1 MEAQSYSIYS
11 ISLSRIVLGLLF
23 LLVGALNIIFLDSN
37 HEAGVLFPLP
47 YFVWTGIPPAFF
59 GLGILFH
66 TLFTSF
72 KFTISRVKR
81 EIQLEEK
88 FIFRRLKTIPIGEIQ
103 AIKLG
108 DTKTRYK
115 YALLGLWLVYV
126 LFTLESGFH
135 QLNSLYAAVMV
146 GSGITVLILSLL
158 LIVLTRKEVTLE
170 TQGLRLWANITQVNL
185 SKLTQILQIPNYKPE
200 KSDQYRLNDYE
211 MLTIGGLFIGLF
223 FLIYFLF
230 PFSTFVDIFLLIYGI
245 KLVLATFQNSWG
257 TLTKIKINSNVLIHM
272 KGPLYERIYYFKNGS
287 DLTSLRKFKA
297 IHPFELAIIGFL
309 FFQTIYATIR
319 SFFLI
324 DWLFS
329 IQALILTS
337 CILFA
342 LAIIIFRLGN
352 YLPFPVPTVLPLL
365 HTEKAVITKKQE
377 VKGRVAN
384 YFEDI
389 VKFSQINAFYYRILF
404 LLLLIFSPILI
415 FTCCY
420 PLLV

>member
-1 MEAQSYSIYS
+1 
-11 ISLSRIVLGLLF
+11 
-23 LLVGALNIIFLDSN
+23 
-37 HEAGVLFPLP
+37 
-47 YFVWTGIPPAFF
+47 
-59 GLGILFH
+59 
-66 TLFTSF
+66 
-72 KFTISRVKR
+72 
-81 EIQLEEK
+81 
-88 FIFRRLKTIPIGEIQ
+88 
-103 AIKLG
+103 
-108 DTKTRYK
+108 
-115 YALLGLWLVYV
+115 
-126 LFTLESGFH
+126 
-135 QLNSLYAAVMV
+135 
-146 GSGITVLILSLL
+146 
-158 LIVLTRKEVTLE
+158 
-170 TQGLRLWANITQVNL
+170 
-185 SKLTQILQIPNYKPE
+185 
-200 KSDQYRLNDYE
+200 
-211 MLTIGGLFIGLF
+211 
-223 FLIYFLF
+223 
-230 PFSTFVDIFLLIYGI
+230 
-245 KLVLATFQNSWG
+245 
-257 TLTKIKINSNVLIHM
+257 M